1 MAAQIIAVLSKK
13 YLFNAEEALAYYE
26 EHKDDAG
33 STTSISTVQRAE
45 NALNKTKAEIEDLK
59 SKIPAKKGKML
70 ENANAKLVKLEEK
83 LAEQTKKLQEKKE
96 KEEKK
101 AQKDKKKEDT
111 TPKKPKKEKAE
122 TPKAPK
128 KAPKEEDDK
137 RIKRISP
144 TMSKQLTK
152 VFEESNLHFQK
163 ENGQFF
169 AKYVNELTKEDF
181 EAKNLADHMRD
192 YVGILSSS
200 LPVARQ
206 LSPDFD
212 VKEPEEVPDE
222 DMIEIEFND
231 VEYVVGDISGRVYE
245 ADAENGDRFVGF
257 IGVGKFHDMK
267 KPE

>member
-1 MAAQIIAVLSKK
+1 LLNTCIKAILRLPTQGLHILATESIAEVMPW
-13 YLFNAEEALAYYE
+13 ALC
-26 EHKDDAG
+26 
-33 STTSISTVQRAE
+33 IV
-45 NALNKTKAEIEDLK
+45 
-59 SKIPAKKGKML
+59 
-70 ENANAKLVKLEEK
+70 ANHG
-83 LAEQTKKLQEKKE
+83 
-96 KEEKK
+96 
-101 AQKDKKKEDT
+101 
-111 TPKKPKKEKAE
+111 
-122 TPKAPK
+122 
-128 KAPKEEDDK
+128 
-137 RIKRISP
+137 I
-144 TMSKQLTK
+144 
-152 VFEESNLHFQK
+152 F
-163 ENGQFF
+163 QFF

-245 ADAENGDRFVGF
+245 ADAEKGDRFVGF